1 MSGSLNKVI
10 LIGRLGQDPEI
21 VSMNDGGKI
30 VKFSLATSERWKDRS
45 TGEPRERTEWHRIV
59 IFNENIGRVAEQY
72 LRKGSQVCLE
82 GQIQTRKWQDQNGL
96 DRYTTEIVLARFRGE
111 LTMLGGRNDQSDGGS
126 GGGYNNNNDYNNQG
140 GGNQDSRSQSSS
152 QSSSPPPQ
160 SGNIDDDIPF

>member
-21 VSMNDGGKI
+21 VSLNDGGKI

-45 TGEPRERTEWHRIV
+45 SGEPRERTEWHRVV

-72 LRKGSQVCLE
+72 LRKGSQVYLE

-96 DRYTTEIVLARFRGE
+96 DRYTTEVVLARFRGE
-111 LTMLGGRNDQSDGGS
+111 LTMLGGRNDQSDSPSGGNDYGGS
-126 GGGYNNNNDYNNQG
+126 
-140 GGNQDSRSQSSS
+140 DSRAASQP
-152 QSSSPPPQ
+152 SSPPPSQ
-160 SGNIDDDIPF
+160 SGNLDDDIPF